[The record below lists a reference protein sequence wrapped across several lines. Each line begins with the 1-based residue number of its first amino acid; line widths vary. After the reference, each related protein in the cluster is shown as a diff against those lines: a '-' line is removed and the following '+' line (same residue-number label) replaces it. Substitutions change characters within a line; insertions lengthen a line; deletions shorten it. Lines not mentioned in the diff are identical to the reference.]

1 MDRPSDPPPTP
12 AEVRQRWRLTFA
24 REPVPVEQVGRA
36 AIDAWQGALAA
47 SGLPAAGLEP
57 GGAGRARIAFGAP
70 LPAAIRGD
78 AELADVFL
86 LERRLGWQ
94 VREAL
99 ESRLPAGH
107 RWVAAENVWLGAPPL
122 AGRVAAADWRV
133 ELGSRPAA
141 DDLER
146 LQVGARALLAAP
158 ELPRIRA
165 KGGEEKRYDLR
176 PLLADVAV
184 DTEGQVAAIRFRT
197 RILPELG
204 SGRPEEVLA
213 ALADAAEVVL
223 AGAQIVRTR
232 LLLTEDL
239 AREGSRAVQGF
250 EPGPTRQPP
259 PAPSSRAATLD
270 SPGRN

>member
-1 MDRPSDPPPTP
+1 MDRPPDPPPAP
-12 AEVRQRWRLTFA
+12 VEVRQRWRLTFA

-36 AIDAWQGALAA
+36 ALDAWDRALVA

-57 GGAGRARIAFGAP
+57 GGTGRARIAFGAP

-99 ESRLPAGH
+99 AGRLPAGH
-107 RWVAAENVWLGAPPL
+107 HWVAAENVWLGAPAL

-133 ELGSRPAA
+133 ELGSMPAA
-141 DDLER
+141 HELAR

-184 DTEGQVAAIRFRT
+184 ETEGQLVAIRFRT
-197 RILPELG
+197 RFLPELG

-213 ALADAAEVVL
+213 ALGEAAGLVIDARTIA
-223 AGAQIVRTR
+223 RTR
-232 LLLTEDL
+232 LLLSDDL
-239 AREGSRAVQGF
+239 ARGA
-250 EPGPTRQPP
+250 
-259 PAPSSRAATLD
+259 
-270 SPGRN
+270 